1 MANLLSKFAPS
12 AVAATPVII
21 CDASKGVTCLSYVLA
36 AVSTGVVNTV
46 QFSSSIAGISTALV
60 SKPAELALSLTVQLN
75 AAGRGT
81 TFVIISILN
90 AEGKIIYPV
99 SRQLFELND
108 IVTREL
114 QTTTSITVTVAA
126 SSTMIT
132 GAFVAANA
140 QNLLTTVIGIVAN
153 GATVSAPTVLCDASL
168 TSSSCST
175 TKLYSAPAAPVAAA
189 ASSSIVGAAVGGAVG
204 GIVVILGIIACVV
217 LYNRQRK
224 NVPQVNG
231 APQVSKRKEAGP
243 LLSPPPPTHI
253 NFDFMPHS

>member
-1 MANLLSKFAPS
+1 MTNLLSQFAPL
-12 AVAATPVII
+12 AVAATPYIL
-21 CDASKGVTCLSYVLA
+21 CDASKGDTCLSDQVA

-46 QFSSSIAGISTALV
+46 QFSSKISGISTALV
-60 SKPAELALSLTVQLN
+60 SKPKDLAKSLTEQLN
-75 AAGRGT
+75 AAGGGT

-140 QNLLTTVIGIVAN
+140 QNLMTTVIGIVAN

-168 TSSSCST
+168 TSSSCSS
-175 TKLYSAPAAPVAAA
+175 TKLYSAPVAPAAA

-204 GIVVILGIIACVV
+204 GIVVVLGIITFVV
-217 LYNRQRK
+217 LYNRQRNNAPK
-224 NVPQVNG
+224 VNN
-231 APQVSKRKEAGP
+231 APQVSTRKRLGP
-243 LLSPPPPTHI
+243 LLCYAPSHT
-253 NFDFMPHS
+253 